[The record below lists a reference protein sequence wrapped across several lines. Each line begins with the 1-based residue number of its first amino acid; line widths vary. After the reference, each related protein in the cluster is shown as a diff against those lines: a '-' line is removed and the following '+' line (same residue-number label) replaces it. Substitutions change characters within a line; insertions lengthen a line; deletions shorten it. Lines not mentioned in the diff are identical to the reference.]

1 MDNIFMNS
9 ENKNDNRLL
18 LRLPDKRN
26 LKGSVKYVALSNLLY
41 TQKNIKNLYAPT
53 FPDIELTV

>member
-18 LRLPDKRN
+18 LRLPDKIN
-26 LKGSVKYVALSNLLY
+26 LKGSVKYVALSNLFY
-41 TQKNIKNLYAPT
+41 T
-53 FPDIELTV
+53 

>member
-53 FPDIELTV
+53 FPDIE

>member
-18 LRLPDKRN
+18 LRLPDKIN
-26 LKGSVKYVALSNLLY
+26 LKGSVKYVALSNLFY

-53 FPDIELTV
+53 FPDIE

>member
-1 MDNIFMNS
+1 MNS

-26 LKGSVKYVALSNLLY
+26 LKGSVKYVALSNLFYILY
-41 TQKNIKNLYAPT
+41 IEKYKKFICS
-53 FPDIELTV
+53 DIP